1 MLCHYAHYW
10 SNNIILGNKAKTSEA
25 YNRKTINNDSYIV
38 GAFKNSIDG
47 LTDIS
52 QDNRISNFKL
62 RDTAAS
68 IMHDQRVCKCGKV
81 PTSGKVEASV
91 HDKTGKAHY
100 SGLQSCGSVWTC
112 PVCSSKIS
120 ERRRLEVSKG
130 ISQAHNMGWE
140 SLLVTLTFP
149 HSRNDNLKELLRKQS
164 LASRLFKERAAYKRM
179 RKEYGIKGTIRALE
193 TTHSN
198 ANGWHPHVHELW
210 FVDHGFSIAK
220 LRQQLHQAWSNACVG
235 AGLEYPSLAN
245 GVDVRAGDFAADYV
259 SKWGMDYEI
268 AKAHVK
274 KGKKGASKS
283 PFQLLVDYEQ
293 GDMQAGALFREYAEA
308 FKGKRQLVWSK
319 GLKKLFGIEQKTD
332 KEVLEEQTEKST
344 RKIIIH
350 YADWMT
356 IVKHKA
362 QAYVL
367 TLLELRSKREV
378 YQFIS
383 ELRNSKLPD
392 TGSGSSVRFRV
403 A

>member
-1 MLCHYAHYW
+1 M
-10 SNNIILGNKAKTSEA
+10 LGNKAKTSEA

-62 RDTAAS
+62 RDIAGS

-130 ISQAHNMGWE
+130 ISQAHRMGWE

-149 HSRNDNLKELLRKQS
+149 HSRTDNLKELLRKQS

-193 TTHSN
+193 TTHSDV
-198 ANGWHPHVHELW
+198 NGWHPHLHELW
-210 FVDHGFSIAK
+210 FIERGLSIYK
-220 LRQQLHQAWSNACVG
+220 LRKQLYEAWSKACID
-235 AGLEYPSLAN
+235 AGLECPSIAN
-245 GVDVRAGDFAADYV
+245 GVDVRGGDFAADYV

-274 KGKKGASKS
+274 KGKKGASRS

-319 GLKKLFGIEQKTD
+319 GLKKLFGIEQKSD
-332 KEVLEEQTEKST
+332 KEVLEEKIEKST
-344 RKIIIH
+344 RKITIH
-350 YADWMT
+350 YADWMA
-356 IVKHKA
+356 IVKYKA

-367 TLLELRSKREV
+367 TLLELRSKYEV

-383 ELRNSKLPD
+383 QLKNSMHPD
-392 TGSGSSVRFRV
+392 TKSNSFEKFRV
-403 A
+403 V

>member
-1 MLCHYAHYW
+1 M
-10 SNNIILGNKAKTSEA
+10 LGNKAKTSEA
-25 YNRKTINNDSYIV
+25 YNRKTINNDSFIV
-38 GAFKNSIDG
+38 GSFKNSIDG
-47 LTDIS
+47 LTDMS
-52 QDNRISNFKL
+52 QDNLISNFKL
-62 RDTAAS
+62 RDIAAS
-68 IMHDQRVCKCGKV
+68 IMHDQRVHKCGKV
-81 PTSGKVEASV
+81 PTSGKVEILGYANTN
-91 HDKTGKAHY
+91 KTHY

-112 PVCSSKIS
+112 PVCASKIS

-130 ISQAHNMGWE
+130 ITQAHSMGWE

-149 HSRNDNLKELLRKQS
+149 HSRTDNLKELLRKQS

-193 TTHSN
+193 TTHSH
-198 ANGWHPHVHELW
+198 ANGWHPHLHELW
-210 FVDHGFSIAK
+210 FIERGFSIAK
-220 LRQQLHQAWSNACVG
+220 LRQQLYEAWSKACVD
-235 AGLEYPSLAN
+235 AGLECPNLTN
-245 GVDVRAGDFAADYV
+245 GVDVRGGDFAADYV

-274 KGKKGASKS
+274 KGKKGTSKS

-332 KEVLEEQTEKST
+332 KEVLEEQKEKAIS
-344 RKIIIH
+344 KIIIH
-350 YADWMT
+350 RADWSA
-356 IVKHKA
+356 IVRHKA

-367 TLLELRSKREV
+367 ILAALRSKHEV
-378 YQFIS
+378 YQFINQ
-383 ELRNSKLPD
+383 LRSSKLPD
-392 TGSGSSVRFRV
+392 AGGGSSTQFRV